1 MARAPVSTMPS
12 TASSKAPIS
21 VISGDPANISGN
33 APDTSA
39 TARRLRS
46 PTIWV
51 WKRFSTRWAFPI
63 TPTTGRF
70 IGKILLSSSL
80 RKKVLRKDLLNRARI
95 PAIMP
100 ATARRINMLCS
111 SRVALQLREN
121 FRAGAEALG
130 SAPGGPQRPLLPAKR
145 SPASIASPPGRPAAR
160 RAVAAAALSS
170 PFSHGSLGQDPAG
183 DRLAEHAAE
192 IERPESVRHHLGG
205 NPLQAVALAST
216 ASASSGG
223 TLRAVAGLAGIG
235 ERHQHRDQR
244 TR

>member
-1 MARAPVSTMPS
+1 M
-12 TASSKAPIS
+12 S
-21 VISGDPANISGN
+21 VTSGEPANISGS
-33 APDTSA
+33 APATSV

-80 RKKVLRKDLLNRARI
+80 RKKVLRKDLLNRARN

-145 SPASIASPPGRPAAR
+145 FPGIDRLDARQTCRPQGGGR
-160 RAVAAAALSS
+160 RRIIGAIQPRQS
-170 PFSHGSLGQDPAG
+170 GQDSAG

-192 IERPESVRHHLGG
+192 IDRPESVRHHLGG
-205 NPLQAVALAST
+205 NPLQAVALP
-216 ASASSGG
+216 
-223 TLRAVAGLAGIG
+223 
-235 ERHQHRDQR
+235 QHRFGIIR
-244 TR
+244 RHIARGRGIRR